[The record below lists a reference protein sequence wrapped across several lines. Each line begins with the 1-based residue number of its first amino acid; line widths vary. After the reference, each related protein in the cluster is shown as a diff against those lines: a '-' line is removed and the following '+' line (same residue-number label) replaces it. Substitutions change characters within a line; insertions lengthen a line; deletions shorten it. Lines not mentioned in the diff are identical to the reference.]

1 MMCGSLEA
9 AGLKIDYPADTTY
22 EDSIDSYYSELA
34 RLHPWCIVQPV
45 DAQEVS
51 KIVTTLVA
59 ASDGHGVQCRFAVRS
74 GGHTTWAGAANIEQ
88 GVTVDLGAMN
98 STIYHAENSTA
109 AIEVG
114 ARWWTVYETLDEIG
128 ISSPGGRSPMP
139 GAGGL
144 TIGGGIS
151 FFNAR
156 VGFVCDSVA
165 NFEPQ
170 IVLASGEIVNANKEE
185 NADLW
190 QALKGGSNNFGIV
203 TRIDMMTFENGGDL
217 WGGFVYYD
225 NSTAEQ
231 HVKAFT
237 HFVDKIE
244 SDPNASNILFTATS
258 PVSSAGEI
266 IFLTSPVYTK
276 PVERPPI
283 YDELLAIP
291 GNLTNFTTTV
301 GIRNMSTLVGTVQP
315 ASGFRQIF
323 RTCTFQNDEHVLMKA
338 LELSADWTERF
349 KHESIEGDWVSATQF
364 HPIPK
369 IFSERSVERG
379 GNVLGLERFSS
390 NLVVF
395 LAVFTWEDATK
406 DSLFHSA
413 AEQLIEDVV
422 EFSRSLGKDNEW
434 IYLNYADKDQNPLE
448 SYGPENVAKI
458 RAAAVKYDPDGVFQ
472 TLVPGGFKISEIK
485 E

>member
-1 MMCGSLEA
+1 
-9 AGLKIDYPADTTY
+9 
-22 EDSIDSYYSELA
+22 
-34 RLHPWCIVQPV
+34 
-45 DAQEVS
+45 
-51 KIVTTLVA
+51 
-59 ASDGHGVQCRFAVRS
+59 
-74 GGHTTWAGAANIEQ
+74 
-88 GVTVDLGAMN
+88 
-98 STIYHAENSTA
+98 
-109 AIEVG
+109 
-114 ARWWTVYETLDEIG
+114 
-128 ISSPGGRSPMP
+128 MP

-144 TIGGGIS
+144 TVGGGIS

-165 NFEPQ
+165 NFE

-217 WGGFVYYD
+217 WGGFIYYD

-258 PVSSAGEI
+258 P
-266 IFLTSPVYTK
+266 
-276 PVERPPI
+276 
-283 YDELLAIP
+283 
-291 GNLTNFTTTV
+291 
-301 GIRNMSTLVGTVQP
+301 
-315 ASGFRQIF
+315 IF
-323 RTCTFQNDEHVLMKA
+323 RTCTFQNDERVLMKA

-413 AEQLIEDVV
+413 AEQLIGDVV

-458 RAAAVKYDPDGVFQ
+458 RAAAAKYDPDGIFQ
-472 TLVPGGFKISEIK
+472 TLVPGGFKISGVSQ
-485 E
+485 